1 MKILI
6 LANNDV
12 GLFKFRKELL
22 KELVAYHNVYVS
34 VPDGDFI
41 DEIKNMGCRVR
52 VNRWL
57 ERRGKNPLKD
67 LKLFRHYCQIIHTIQ
82 PHVVFTYTVK
92 PNVYGGIACRKYHIP
107 YVANVTGLGTAIE
120 NGGLLQKITL
130 LLYKIGLKNAQK
142 VFFQNKENRDFMVRH
157 GMVAGNYD
165 VLPGS
170 GVNIQ
175 EHYYVDYPVDDGGM
189 IFLTIGRIM
198 KDKGID
204 EILSA
209 AETLR
214 KEYPNCRL
222 RLIGGFDEQYEEKVK
237 KFQSRGVIEYIG
249 QQKDIH
255 PFLAESHAVIH
266 ASYHEGMSNVLLE
279 SAATGRPVIASDIPG
294 CRETYEE
301 GITGIGF
308 KPKDVEDLVRALIQ
322 FVNLSY
328 DEKKEMGRAGRK
340 KIEKEFDRR
349 IVIKAYQQEIDKIAE
364 EI

>member
-1 MKILI
+1 MKVLI

-22 KELVAYHNVYVS
+22 EELVKHHNVYVS

-41 DEIKNMGCRVR
+41 DDIKSMGCGVKI
-52 VNRWL
+52 NRLL
-57 ERRGKNPLKD
+57 ERRGTNPLKD
-67 LKLFRHYCQIIHTIQ
+67 LNLFRHYCQIVHTIQ
-82 PHVVFTYTVK
+82 PHIVFTYTIK
-92 PNVYGGIACRKYHIP
+92 PNVYGGMACRKYHVP
-107 YVANVTGLGTAIE
+107 YVANITGLGSAVE

-130 LLYKIGLKNAQK
+130 LLYRLGLKKAQK
-142 VFFQNKENRDFMVRH
+142 VFFQNNENKDFMLRH
-157 GMVAGNYD
+157 RVTTGSYD

-175 EHYYVDYPVDDGGM
+175 EHYYVDYPADDEGM
-189 IFLTIGRIM
+189 IFSTIGRIM

-209 AETLR
+209 AEILK
-214 KEYPNCRL
+214 KEYPDCKF
-222 RLIGGFDEQYEEKVK
+222 RLIGSFDEHYEEKVK
-237 KFQSRGVIEYIG
+237 KYQSRGVIEYIG

-255 PFLAESHAVIH
+255 PFLAESHAIVH

-294 CRETYEE
+294 CREIYEE
-301 GITGIGF
+301 GISGIGF

-328 DEKKEMGRAGRK
+328 DEKKEMGKAGRK

-349 IVIKAYQQEIDKIAE
+349 IVINAYQQEIDKIAE

>member
-120 NGGLLQKITL
+120 
-130 LLYKIGLKNAQK
+130 
-142 VFFQNKENRDFMVRH
+142 
-157 GMVAGNYD
+157 
-165 VLPGS
+165 
-170 GVNIQ
+170 
-175 EHYYVDYPVDDGGM
+175 
-189 IFLTIGRIM
+189 
-198 KDKGID
+198 
-204 EILSA
+204 LS
-209 AETLR
+209 
-214 KEYPNCRL
+214 
-222 RLIGGFDEQYEEKVK
+222 LIH
-237 KFQSRGVIEYIG
+237 I
-249 QQKDIH
+249 
-255 PFLAESHAVIH
+255 
-266 ASYHEGMSNVLLE
+266 
-279 SAATGRPVIASDIPG
+279 
-294 CRETYEE
+294 
-301 GITGIGF
+301 
-308 KPKDVEDLVRALIQ
+308 
-322 FVNLSY
+322 
-328 DEKKEMGRAGRK
+328 
-340 KIEKEFDRR
+340 
-349 IVIKAYQQEIDKIAE
+349 
-364 EI
+364 